1 LRLGDHGHGCLRG
14 RQGRGGERLTGR
26 FIHGRTGIVVSVA
39 DHKDGRFTAPWRAC
53 DGSGGSDYWRM
64 KLADLRAEIQRR
76 NGGRDAADL
85 LPVEGRKADLVAA
98 LEADDAAQTEQ

>member
-1 LRLGDHGHGCLRG
+1 M
-14 RQGRGGERLTGR
+14 GR

-39 DHKDGRFTAPWRAC
+39 DHKDGRFTAPWRAY
-53 DGSGGSDYWRM
+53 DGSGAVDYSSM
-64 KLADLRAEIQRR
+64 KVAELRAEIERR
-76 NGGRDAADL
+76 NAGRDEADL